1 MNQTVNSFECVAHGK
16 ELHFCPECSPENF
29 CECCDPPVVRKLCPK
44 REAIDSLR
52 GGKCDGDGSCLKQCS
67 CTCYYYYVN
76 PIDGTVRD
84 EEDLEGIDLEKAI
97 KDGRWEERVRE
108 ECICGHRGHFG
119 YCANDSTYYDDSPI
133 PELSPKAKHSKRKA
147 KWTYS
152 EYPCCKPLKA
162 RCFNE
167 CGEKAPRY
175 ILDTFHG
182 LCGPGCDMRIGD
194 FRRGEIHNS
203 SEQELLEC
211 PVCYETKRL
220 LSFKDCGHMLC
231 FECINRMVYWGN
243 TGFTEKKPC
252 PMCRR

>member
-1 MNQTVNSFECVAHGK
+1 MEV
-16 ELHFCPECSPENF
+16 
-29 CECCDPPVVRKLCPK
+29 
-44 REAIDSLR
+44 
-52 GGKCDGDGSCLKQCS
+52 
-67 CTCYYYYVN
+67 
-76 PIDGTVRD
+76 
-84 EEDLEGIDLEKAI
+84 IDLEKAI
-97 KDGRWEERVRE
+97 ADGRLEERVRD

-119 YCANDSTYYDDSPI
+119 YCANGYTHWDDSPI
-133 PELSPKAKHSKRKA
+133 PDSPKTKHAKSKA
-147 KWTYS
+147 KWTHS

-167 CGEKAPRY
+167 CGEKAPRC
-175 ILDTFHG
+175 ILDTYHG
-182 LCGPGCDMRIGD
+182 LCDSSCDMRIGD
-194 FRRGEIHNS
+194 FRRREIHNS

-231 FECINRMVYWGN
+231 FECINRMVHWGN